1 MSLKK
6 IANELGLSSTTVSR
20 ALNGYDDVA
29 SETRERI
36 FVAARRLGYKPN
48 ALARRLKMGK
58 TDAVALVYPSHPRV
72 LNNSTFLEMISWI
85 SIELGKYGIDL
96 LLVPDDVGGGLQ
108 SLIHLVET
116 RRVDA
121 LLVAHTQP
129 EDARLIYLQEQ
140 RFPFLALGR
149 SDLPKPYAWFDFDN
163 FAGSSLAVKRLAELG
178 HQKIAFISTDARLSY
193 VEQRRRGYTET
204 MLNTGFLIPDDY
216 LQIAEPTRPG
226 GYDAAVRLLSLA
238 EPPTAI
244 ITDCNML
251 GDGAASA
258 LLEAGRTGHQDI
270 SLIIYDG
277 LPDDSLLNVCV
288 TPVIQSTRARVG
300 KQIALMIHD
309 LLHGKDVQQLQVLWQ
324 PEIGQGTTDHAPET
338 ISISSSHGTL

>member
-36 FVAARRLGYKPN
+36 FEAANRLGYKPN

-85 SIELGKYGIDL
+85 SIELGKFGIDL
-96 LLVPDDVGGGLQ
+96 LLVPNDVGGGLQ
-108 SLIHLVET
+108 SLKHLVET

-129 EDARLIYLQEQ
+129 EDARLLYLQQQ

-163 FAGSSLAVKRLAELG
+163 FAGSALAVKRLAELG
-178 HQKIAFISTDARLSY
+178 HKRIAFLSTDARLSY
-193 VEQRRRGYTET
+193 VEQRRQGYIET
-204 MLNTGFLIPDDY
+204 MDKLGLSIPEAY

-226 GYDAAVRLLSLA
+226 GYRAATHLVSLDV
-238 EPPTAI
+238 PPTAI

-258 LLEAGRTGHQDI
+258 LRETGCQNI

-277 LPDDSLLNVCV
+277 LPDDSLLNVKV
-288 TPVIQSTRARVG
+288 TPVVQSTRASVG
-300 KQIALMIHD
+300 NQIALMID
-309 LLHGKDVQQLQVLWQ
+309 ALLHGQEVQQLQVLWQ
-324 PEIGQGTTDHAPET
+324 PEIGQGVTDHAPDVAW
-338 ISISSSHGTL
+338 

>member
-1 MSLKK
+1 
-6 IANELGLSSTTVSR
+6 
-20 ALNGYDDVA
+20 
-29 SETRERI
+29 
-36 FVAARRLGYKPN
+36 
-48 ALARRLKMGK
+48 MGK

-72 LNNSTFLEMISWI
+72 LHNSAFLEMISWI

-96 LLVPDDVGGGLQ
+96 LLVPDGEGGALQ
-108 SLIHLVET
+108 SLRHLVET

-140 RFPFLALGR
+140 HFPFLALGR

-163 FAGSSLAVKRLAELG
+163 FAGSSLAVKRLSELG

-204 MLNTGFLIPDDY
+204 MLNTGFPIPDDY
-216 LQIAEPTRPG
+216 LQLAEPTRPG
-226 GYDAAVRLLSLA
+226 GYKAATRLLSLA

-258 LLEAGRTGHQDI
+258 LLEAGRRGHRDI

-288 TPVIQSTRARVG
+288 TPVVQSTRARVG
-300 KQIALMIHD
+300 KQIASMIHD

-324 PEIGQGTTDHAPET
+324 PEIGQGTTDHAPDTRTE
-338 ISISSSHGTL
+338 IG